1 MLMSFVQAKVAVEAV
16 ASAMLRLDPS
26 GSMFTST
33 HLLLAKF
40 AYEQGYIEPALKVL
54 DCDITYYPGMSG
66 QKDPRILFD
75 EEIPPSSYISVDT
88 GLTDVVKSSTVL
100 EYNLVCGLC
109 HTARRDWAKAQKAF
123 ERVVTH
129 PTRDKGLS
137 QIMIDAYKRWLLVGL
152 LKDGREPTLPA
163 YTSPS
168 AKSSY
173 LTLTTPYQSVAAQ
186 FSTINVSQFKG
197 GIETNRAVW
206 EEDDTMS
213 LIMEVIAAYQ
223 KWQILSVRG
232 VFSQISI
239 AQIRTLTFSAET
251 GEPLRDD
258 QQVID
263 LVRSMIESNMLKG
276 ELQLGSS
283 GEDTYLTFQDE
294 TSSLSEVEFAREV
307 AECHRNIETL
317 GTKYRAANERL
328 SSSRD
333 YVRHVFRE
341 QRRAEKEGP
350 DAGLGF
356 DSQVED
362 EDLMTGIIATT

>member
-1 MLMSFVQAKVAVEAV
+1 
-16 ASAMLRLDPS
+16 MLRLDPS

-33 HLLLAKF
+33 HLTLAKF
-40 AYEQGYIEPALKVL
+40 AYEQGHIEPALKVL
-54 DCDITYYPGMSG
+54 DRDITFYPGMSG
-66 QKDPRILFD
+66 QKDAKFLFD
-75 EEIPPSSYISVDT
+75 EDNPSPSYISVDT
-88 GLTDVVKSSTVL
+88 GLTDSVKSATVL

-109 HTARRDWAKAQKAF
+109 YTARKDWAKAQKAF
-123 ERVVTH
+123 ERVITH
-129 PTRDKGLS
+129 PSRDKGLS

-168 AKSSY
+168 GKTSY
-173 LTLTTPYQSVAAQ
+173 NTLTAPYQNVVAQ
-186 FSTINVSQFKG
+186 FSTIDVSQFRG
-197 GIETNRAVW
+197 EIETNRQVW
-206 EEDDTMS
+206 EEDDTAS
-213 LIMEVIAAYQ
+213 LIAEVAAAYQ
-223 KWQILSVRG
+223 KWQIMSVRR

-251 GEPLRDD
+251 GEPLKDD

-263 LVRSMIESNMLKG
+263 LIRSMIESKMLKG

-283 GEDTYLTFQDE
+283 GEGAYLTFQDD
-294 TSSLSEVEFAREV
+294 TSSLTEVEFAREV
-307 AECHRNIETL
+307 AECYRNIETL
-317 GTKYRAANERL
+317 GKQYRAVNERL

-341 QRRAEKEGP
+341 QKRAEKDGP

-356 DSQVED
+356 DSQIED
-362 EDLMTGIIATT
+362 EDLMTGIIAHS